1 MSSTGAVF
9 PEVFAYPVSR
19 QEMQLSSFFEATG
32 RVNAKAPLK
41 NGAPAPP
48 PPPPQQKQKQQQQK
62 QQQQYVFG
70 GPAPAAA
77 AAGSGGGGAKATVSS
92 SSSSADIEND
102 RSHADAAAS
111 SSMLH
116 AARRVVKL
124 TVTPP
129 VAACTVCAC
138 VSLNVLVCVVVPEG
152 VAPVMATLWG
162 AFARLWLLVTMLQLV
177 THSVFLCTSLGQVLG
192 SLHLG
197 AVASTA
203 VLVPCPLFARWLWL
217 APSLC
222 VVVVA
227 YQAYL
232 FSLVYAQHIHQPW
245 MFASIAGALALL
257 PMTQLAQIIAVDDNT
272 RLSCCLWSALST
284 CMIYAFALVNC
295 RGSSPVD
302 VTIGTNPTRLQHE

>member
-1 MSSTGAVF
+1 MF
-9 PEVFAYPVSR
+9 PEVFAYPVTR
-19 QEMQLSSFFEATG
+19 QEMQLSSFFDSTG
-32 RVNAKAPLK
+32 RENAKAPLK
-41 NGAPAPP
+41 SGAGAANAKT
-48 PPPPQQKQKQQQQK
+48 PPQQ
-62 QQQQYVFG
+62 QYAFG
-70 GPAPAAA
+70 AAPAAA
-77 AAGSGGGGAKATVSS
+77 AVGCGGGGLPATV

-111 SSMLH
+111 SLPRPPTMLH

-124 TVTPP
+124 TVTPT
-129 VAACTVCAC
+129 AAAGTVCAC

-162 AFARLWLLVTMLQLV
+162 SFVRLWLLVSILQLV
-177 THSVFLCTSLGQVLG
+177 THSVFICTTLGQVLG
-192 SLHLG
+192 SLHLA

-203 VLVPCPLFARWLWL
+203 VLVPCPLFARWVWL